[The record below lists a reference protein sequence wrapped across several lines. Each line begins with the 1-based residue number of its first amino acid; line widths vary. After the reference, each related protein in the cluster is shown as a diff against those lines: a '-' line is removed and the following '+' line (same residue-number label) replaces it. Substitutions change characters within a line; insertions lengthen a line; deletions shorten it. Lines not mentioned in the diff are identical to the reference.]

1 MTRSERMDR
10 AGSRLDEWVHPS
22 IQRAV
27 ITAVML
33 AMLTKMGLNMDAVN
47 SVLGSVRGQAE
58 TNAVTLAQIESTMV
72 SVLEKQAAERRKTY
86 TLTNDIAEIRAALK
100 RLEDRQ

>member
-58 TNAVTLAQIESTMV
+58 TNAVTLAQIEATMV
-72 SVLEKQAAERRKTY
+72 SVLERQAAERRKTY

-100 RLEDRQ
+100 RLEDRP

>member
-1 MTRSERMDR
+1 MSAMQRLGR
-10 AGSRLDEWVHPS
+10 AGSRLDEWIHPS

-27 ITAVML
+27 VTAVML
-33 AMLTKMGLNMDAVN
+33 TMLTKMGLNMDAVN

-58 TNAVTLAQIESTMV
+58 TNTVTLAQIESTMV

-86 TLTNDIAEIRAALK
+86 TLTNDIAEIRATLK
-100 RLEDRQ
+100 RLEERP

>member
-1 MTRSERMDR
+1 MTRSERIER
-10 AGSRLDEWVHPS
+10 AGSKLDEWVHPS

-33 AMLTKMGLNMDAVN
+33 AMLTKMGLNVDAVN

-86 TLTNDIAEIRAALK
+86 TLTNDIAEIRATLK
-100 RLEDRQ
+100 RLEERP

>member
-1 MTRSERMDR
+1 MDR

>member
-1 MTRSERMDR
+1 MTRSERIER
-10 AGSRLDEWVHPS
+10 AGSKLDEWVHPS

-33 AMLTKMGLNMDAVN
+33 AMLTKMGLNVDAVN